1 MIMYIKKRKPG
12 YQPKENK
19 IIEQIDFSSMDDI
32 LMNCFALVHSLKDK
46 KIMIGVFHS
55 LAHKT
60 CVRFINVQVMESAG
74 GQENLKV
81 INVSFVSTD
90 SPDRRRMLYNKLLN
104 QIATRL

>member
-19 IIEQIDFSSMDDI
+19 IIEQIDFASMDDI

-104 QIATRL
+104 QIAARL